1 MPKGYW
7 IAHVDVHGQDS
18 YQKYAKELPAIFKK
32 YGARFLV
39 RGGTFEGVEGKTR
52 SRNIVLEFPSYEQA
66 LACYRS
72 PEYQRA
78 AKDRFAGAVTDL
90 LVIDGYDGP
99 QPAD

>member
-32 YGARFLV
+32 HGARFLV
-39 RGGTFEGVEGKTR
+39 RGGTCESVEGKTR

-72 PEYQRA
+72 PEYQENIKRRQPHSIA
-78 AKDRFAGAVTDL
+78 DL
-90 LVIDGYDGP
+90 IIVEGFDGP
-99 QPAD
+99 QP